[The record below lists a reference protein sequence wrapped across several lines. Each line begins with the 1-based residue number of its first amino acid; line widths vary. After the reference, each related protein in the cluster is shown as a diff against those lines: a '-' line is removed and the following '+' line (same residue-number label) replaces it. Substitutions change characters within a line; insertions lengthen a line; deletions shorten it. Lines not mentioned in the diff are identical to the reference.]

1 MKMNNQRSFLFTLF
15 ALLAAML
22 ACSVQLTDNPAP
34 QSGQPQD
41 VATIVAATV
50 QALTQAAPGA
60 NPPPSTGS
68 TLPAPP
74 APSGMPISFAGTSF
88 SIPEG
93 LASGTNNE
101 VIQRAT
107 GQDMAFW
114 EILPTYT
121 KFTLLGYPLQGE
133 FFEPQIMVYP
143 AKDFAALSE
152 PAANTIGNL
161 QTLLANP
168 PNPLPNQIPFLPP
181 FNAGEVFTA
190 QAKVIPFKNGTG
202 LRFLTEFAQ
211 SYAPI
216 NNHELIYTFQGLTSD
231 GKFYVSAILPVNIG
245 FLAVDAN
252 PDSPLPPDGIPLPN
266 YNDPNPNFEG
276 YYATLTQKLNAAAPQ
291 SFMPSLESL
300 DTLVESLLV
309 TGQ

>member
-1 MKMNNQRSFLFTLF
+1 MKMNNQRSFPFILF

-50 QALTQAAPGA
+50 QSLTQAAPAA
-60 NPPPSTGS
+60 NPIPSTDTS
-68 TLPAPP
+68 PVPP
-74 APSGMPISFAGTSF
+74 ASSGTPISFAGTSF
-88 SIPEG
+88 TLPEG
-93 LASGTNNE
+93 LAGGTNNE
-101 VIQRAT
+101 VIQRTA
-107 GQDMAFW
+107 GQDMAPW
-114 EILPTYT
+114 EIAPTYT
-121 KFTLLGYPLQGE
+121 KFTLLGYPLQGK

-161 QTLLANP
+161 QALLANP
-168 PNPLPNQIPFLPP
+168 PNPLPSQIPFLPP

-190 QAKVIPFKNGTG
+190 QAKIVPFKSGTG
-202 LRFLTEFAQ
+202 IRFLTEFAQ
-211 SYAPI
+211 YYAPV

-231 GKFYVSAILPVNIG
+231 GEFYVSAILPVNTG
-245 FLAVDAN
+245 FLAADSN
-252 PDSPLPPDGIPLPN
+252 PDSPQPADGVPFPN
-266 YNDPNPNFEG
+266 YNDPNANFEG
-276 YYATLTQKLNAAAPQ
+276 YYAAMIQKLNATAPQ